1 MSLKNYIYTS
11 LLLVLFSCKEE
22 VKLVT
27 PICHFSEDEFVNVMV
42 DYSLVKSAKSLG
54 RRDLKYTGIHPSLYL
69 FDKYGIDSTAVQDNL
84 VFYTSD
90 PKKAKAFYRRVLDS
104 LEIKRSVIE
113 EILFEIESKNDGQIT
128 EKDSINSI
136 LKEPK
141 NKSELKKS
149 NERVNSKFRGIGKK

>member
-104 LEIKRSVIE
+104 LEIKRSIIE
-113 EILFEIESKNDGQIT
+113 EILFEIESKNDEQIT

-149 NERVNSKFRGIGKK
+149 KERVNSKFRGIGKK

>member
-104 LEIKRSVIE
+104 LEIKRSIIE
-113 EILFEIESKNDGQIT
+113 EILFEIESKNDEQIT